1 MNRSL
6 STRIIPAAFGGGVW
20 TTLLLLSASSLAQT
34 ITEPVVARLQMQ
46 LQEKGETVDVIEK
59 GDLLTVVQERDDAYI
74 IVTYNGQRGLVGKVN
89 ALQLAEAVE
98 IYDELIEESPAEGR
112 YFTLRASAW
121 WARGKEQEALAA
133 AYAES
138 GDFEKAIGWQEKV
151 IELVPDDVRPPEK
164 LILDQYRA
172 GVPYRLAELDED
184 GG

>member
-112 YFTLRASAW
+112 YFTLRASA
-121 WARGKEQEALAA
+121 
-133 AYAES
+133 
-138 GDFEKAIGWQEKV
+138 
-151 IELVPDDVRPPEK
+151 
-164 LILDQYRA
+164 
-172 GVPYRLAELDED
+172 
-184 GG
+184 